1 MSFELTKQDIAI
13 LDLLQ
18 NDASL
23 SSTRIAEVINLSQ
36 SPCWRRI
43 NRIEKSG
50 LIKKRVALLDRHAL
64 GMELVIFASIKLTS
78 AARHNMDVFEADI
91 ASYTEVQEC
100 YTIAG
105 IWDYMIKIVVRDI
118 RHYEQFVRNTL
129 TLNTAIS
136 ELNSHIA
143 VTEIKNTTELPIHTQ
158 L

>member
-1 MSFELTKQDIAI
+1 MSIELSKQDIMI

-18 NDASL
+18 SDASL
-23 SSTRIAEVINLSQ
+23 SSSQIAEKINLSQ

-50 LIKKRVALLDRHAL
+50 LIKKRVALLDRSQL
-64 GMELVIFASIKLTS
+64 GMEVVVFASVKLTS
-78 AARHNMDVFEADI
+78 AARQRMDAFEAEMV
-91 ASYTEVQEC
+91 SHTEVQEC

-105 IWDYMIKIVVRDI
+105 IWDYMIKIVTRDI
-118 RHYEQFVRNTL
+118 RHYEKFVRNVL
-129 TLNTAIS
+129 TVNAAIS

-143 VTEIKNTTELPIHTQ
+143 VTEIKNSTELPIHTQ

>member
-1 MSFELTKQDIAI
+1 MSLDLTKQDIAI

-18 NDASL
+18 NDASM
-23 SSTRIAEVINLSQ
+23 STTQIAESINLSQ

-50 LIKKRVALLDRHAL
+50 LIRKRVALLDRHVL
-64 GMELVIFASIKLTS
+64 GMELVIFASVKLTS
-78 AARHNMDVFEADI
+78 AARENMDAFEADI
-91 ASYTEVQEC
+91 ARHSEVQEC

-105 IWDYMIKIVVRDI
+105 IWDYMIKIIARDI
-118 RHYEQFVRNTL
+118 PHYEQFVRNTL
-129 TLNTAIS
+129 TVNAAIS

-143 VTEIKNTTELPIHTQ
+143 VTEIKNSTELPIHTQ

>member
-1 MSFELTKQDIAI
+1 MSIELSKQDIAI

-18 NDASL
+18 SDASL
-23 SSTRIAEVINLSQ
+23 SSSQIAEKINLSQ

-50 LIKKRVALLDRHAL
+50 LIKKRVALLDRTAL
-64 GMELVIFASIKLTS
+64 GMELVIFASVKLTS
-78 AARHNMDVFEADI
+78 AARQNMDAFEADI
-91 ASYTEVQEC
+91 VRHTEVQEC

-105 IWDYMIKIVVRDI
+105 IWDYMIKIVTRDI
-118 RHYEQFVRNTL
+118 RHYESFVRNTL
-129 TLNTAIS
+129 TVNAAIA

-143 VTEIKNTTELPIHTQ
+143 VTEIKNSTELPIQTQ

>member
-1 MSFELTKQDIAI
+1 MSLELTKQDIAI

-23 SSTRIAEVINLSQ
+23 STTQIAESINLSQ

-50 LIKKRVALLDRHAL
+50 LIRKRVALLDRHAL
-64 GMELVIFASIKLTS
+64 GMELVIFASVKLTS
-78 AARHNMDVFEADI
+78 AARENMDAFEADI
-91 ASYTEVQEC
+91 TRHNEVQEC

-105 IWDYMIKIVVRDI
+105 IWDYMIKIITRDI

-129 TLNTAIS
+129 TVNAAIS

-143 VTEIKNTTELPIHTQ
+143 VTEIKNSTELPIHTQ

>member
-1 MSFELTKQDIAI
+1 MSLDLTKQDIAI

-18 NDASL
+18 SDASL
-23 SSTRIAEVINLSQ
+23 STTQIAEAINLSQ

-50 LIKKRVALLDRHAL
+50 LIRKRVALLDRHAL
-64 GMELVIFASIKLTS
+64 GMELVIFAAVKLTS
-78 AARHNMDVFEADI
+78 AARQNMDAFEADI
-91 ASYTEVQEC
+91 ARHSEVQEC

-105 IWDYMIKIVVRDI
+105 IWDYMIKIVARDI
-118 RHYEQFVRNTL
+118 RHYESFVRNTL
-129 TLNTAIS
+129 TVNAAIS

-143 VTEIKNTTELPIHTQ
+143 VTEIKNSTELPIQTQ

>member
-1 MSFELTKQDIAI
+1 MTISLTSQDIAI

-18 NDASL
+18 SDASL
-23 SSTRIAEVINLSQ
+23 STTQIAERVNLSQ

-50 LIKKRVALLDRHAL
+50 LIQKRVALLDRSAL
-64 GMELVIFASIKLTS
+64 GMEMIIFASIKLTS
-78 AARHNMDVFEADI
+78 AARQNMEAFEADI
-91 ASYTEVQEC
+91 VRHTEVQAC

-105 IWDYMIKIVVRDI
+105 IWDYMLKIVTKDI
-118 RHYEQFVRNTL
+118 RHYELFVRNVL
-129 TLNTAIS
+129 TVNSAIS

-143 VTEIKNTTELPIHTQ
+143 VTEIKNSTELPIQTQ

>member
-1 MSFELTKQDIAI
+1 MNIELSNQDIAI

-18 NDASL
+18 SNASL
-23 SSTRIAEVINLSQ
+23 SSSQIAEKINLSQ

-50 LIKKRVALLDRHAL
+50 LIKKRVALLDRTAL
-64 GMELVIFASIKLTS
+64 GMELVIFASVKLTS
-78 AARHNMDVFEADI
+78 AARLNMAAFEADI
-91 ASYTEVQEC
+91 VRHTEVQEC

-105 IWDYMIKIVVRDI
+105 IWDYMIKIVTKDI

-129 TLNTAIS
+129 TMNSAIA

-143 VTEIKNTTELPIHTQ
+143 VTEIKNSTELPIQTQ
-158 L
+158 M